1 MEDDINTL
9 ANYEA
14 FARFIYSIEIAREEV
29 IGDLAHASTEGIQQL
44 SGRIL
49 AYDDILKMVNWDSL
63 RERHSQQ
70 LA

>member
-1 MEDDINTL
+1 MEEDIKTL

-29 IGDLAHASTEGIQQL
+29 IADLAHASTEGIQQL

-49 AYDDILKMVNWDSL
+49 AYDDILKMVNWNSL
-63 RERHSQQ
+63 RERYSQQ

>member
-1 MEDDINTL
+1 MEDDIKTL
-9 ANYEA
+9 SNYEA
-14 FARFIYSIEIAREEV
+14 FARFIYSIEMAREEV
-29 IGDLAHASTEGIQQL
+29 IGDLTHASTESIQQL

-63 RERHSQQ
+63 RERYSQQ

>member
-1 MEDDINTL
+1 MEEDIKTL

-14 FARFIYSIEIAREEV
+14 FARFIYSIEVAREEV
-29 IGDLAHASTEGIQQL
+29 IGDLSHASTEGIQQL

-49 AYDDILKMVNWDSL
+49 AYDDILKMVNWNSL
-63 RERHSQQ
+63 RERYSQQ

>member
-1 MEDDINTL
+1 MEEDIKTL

-14 FARFIYSIEIAREEV
+14 FARFISIEIAREEV
-29 IGDLAHASTEGIQQL
+29 IADMANSSTEGIQQL

-49 AYDDILKMVNWDSL
+49 AYDDILKMVNWDAL